1 MAVTRIDVQHI
12 AELARLSVNEEEAE
26 GLMGQLNDILSHMDA
41 LSVVDTAGIMPA
53 SGVGAGGTPLRQDSG
68 KPVPLQSPVNSFAPE
83 FRDGFFLVPR
93 LATHETSEEGA

>member
-1 MAVTRIDVQHI
+1 MSVTRNDVQHI
-12 AELARLSVNEEEAE
+12 AQLARLSVSETEAE
-26 GLMGQLNDILSHMDA
+26 ALVLQLNGILSHIDE
-41 LSVVDTAGIMPA
+41 LSSVDTKGVTPA

-68 KPVPLQSPVNSFAPE
+68 KPVPLQNPISSFAPE

>member
-1 MAVTRIDVQHI
+1 MSVTRNDVQHI
-12 AELARLSVNEEEAE
+12 AQLARLSVSEAE
-26 GLMGQLNDILSHMDA
+26 AEALVEQLNGILSHIDA
-41 LSVVDTAGIMPA
+41 LSTVDTAGVTPA

-68 KPVPLQSPVNSFAPE
+68 KPVPLQNPISSFAPE

>member
-1 MAVTRIDVQHI
+1 MPVTRSDVQHI

-41 LSVVDTAGIMPA
+41 LSVVDTAGITPA

-68 KPVPLQSPVNSFAPE
+68 SPVPLQSPVSSFAPE

-93 LATHETSEEGA
+93 LATHETLEEGG